1 MDGSTTQNLPRSER
15 CRKNAQDKSAR
26 KRQAAFAALA
36 ALQREGRPITKT
48 AVARRA
54 GTSVVFLRAHPD
66 LRLAIEEA
74 DRTRTDPPPAP
85 SEQTK
90 DHLVAALRRRLDT
103 LKQTLEAREA
113 TLRDKQR
120 EIDQLSGKLATGS
133 PLTDAEL
140 RHQIRDALTRLAL
153 IRQPCGPEGTLFPD
167 GKIVPSI
174 TRASLTLF
182 SLEID

>member
-120 EIDQLSGKLATGS
+120 EIDQLYGKLATGS
-133 PLTDAEL
+133 LLRMPNSANNSAMPLRAWRSSANRVARSERCFLTAKSFPRL
-140 RHQIRDALTRLAL
+140 REPHSR
-153 IRQPCGPEGTLFPD
+153 
-167 GKIVPSI
+167 S
-174 TRASLTLF
+174 SLWR
-182 SLEID
+182 